1 MRRIISLVFAG
12 ALALGVFAAPVS
24 AHDSSKPTIVGVA
37 VAYESAH
44 PGTFST
50 LISAVTCTGLVPA
63 LNTPG
68 APYLTVFAPTD
79 AAFTKLGLNA
89 GNICSALDA
98 ATLTKILEYHVVP
111 GDLDASKV
119 VPSRGRREFT
129 TLLGQEITVN
139 RKAVIRTETHG
150 KSTII
155 IPDVQASNG
164 VIHVIDTVLMPDLG
178 GDHDRGHRGNH
189 DRHDGGDHDR
199 GGRER

>member
-12 ALALGVFAAPVS
+12 ALALGLFAGPVS
-24 AHDSSKPTIVGVA
+24 AHDSTQPTIVGVA
-37 VAYESAH
+37 VAYETAH

-79 AAFTKLGLNA
+79 AAFAKLGLNA
-89 GNICSALDA
+89 GNVCSALDA
-98 ATLTKILEYHVVP
+98 TTLTKILEYHVVP

-119 VPSRGRREFT
+119 VPTHGRREFK
-129 TLLGQEITVN
+129 TLLGQEISVN
-139 RKAVIRTETHG
+139 RKAVIRTESHG

-155 IPDVQASNG
+155 IPNVQASNG

-178 GDHDRGHRGNH
+178 GDHDRGDH
-189 DRHDGGDHDR
+189 DRGDHDR
-199 GGRER
+199 GDRER